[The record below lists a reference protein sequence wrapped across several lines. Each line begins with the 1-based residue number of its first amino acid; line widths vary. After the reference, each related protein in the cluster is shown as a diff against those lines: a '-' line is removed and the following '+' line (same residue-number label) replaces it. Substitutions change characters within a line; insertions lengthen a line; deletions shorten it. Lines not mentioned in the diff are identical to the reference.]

1 MEYFFVVLVSF
12 FGSLIQR
19 VTGFGFGIFAM
30 MFLPHLLG
38 SYKEANA
45 LTGMLS
51 LLSCLVVCAQLFRLV
66 DWKNLIL
73 PSAASII
80 FSWLAVRFVSG
91 QEDELLKA
99 LLGVFLIFLSVYFM
113 FFSHRVHIKPSW
125 YAGLV
130 SGGLS
135 GILGGL
141 FATGGP
147 PVVLYFMESEKD
159 VNRYFATIQA
169 YFAITNLFSTTVKA
183 ASGFVTG
190 SVLVF
195 WLFGSAGMLAGIW
208 AGKLVYGRLSADLIK
223 KLVYAMMA
231 ASGAVNIV
239 MALL

>member
-1 MEYFFVVLVSF
+1 MKYFFVVLVSF
-12 FGSLIQR
+12 SGSLIQR

-30 MFLPHLLG
+30 MFLPHLLD

-45 LTGMLS
+45 LAGMLS

-73 PSAASII
+73 SSSASIV
-80 FSWLAVRFVSG
+80 FTWLAVRFVSG
-91 QEDELLKA
+91 QEDNLLKV
-99 LLGVFLIFLSVYFM
+99 LLGLFLILLSIYFM

-125 YAGLV
+125 CAGLV
-130 SGGLS
+130 AGGLS
-135 GILGGL
+135 GVLGGL

-147 PVVLYFMESEKD
+147 PVVVYFMESEKD
-159 VNRYFATIQA
+159 VNRYLATIQA
-169 YFAITNLFSTTVKA
+169 YFAITNVFSTAVKV

-195 WLFGSAGMLAGIW
+195 WLFGAAGMLAGVY
-208 AGKLVYGRLSADLIK
+208 AGKKVYGRLSADLIK

-231 ASGAVNIV
+231 ASGVVNIL
-239 MALL
+239 MSLF